1 MRFSVSGLCI
11 HIKSPTCKIT
21 DDSKNINVF
30 LGRHNK
36 TAFTGLNSTTAPI
49 PFNINLTECENV
61 GSVFMQF
68 NATADSAMAANEVIK
83 IDDQPEGASGLGVQI
98 LTAGGALVPLNQ
110 VSQIWSGSKGSQ
122 TNYRFAYQARYIQ
135 TQPSVTAGEAN
146 ASATFVVTYN

>member
-11 HIKSPTCKIT
+11 QVKSPTCKIT

-36 TAFTGLNSTTAPI
+36 TAFTGLNSTTAPV
-49 PFNINLTECENV
+49 PFNINLTNCENV

-68 NATADSAMAANEVIK
+68 NATVDSAVAANEVIK

-98 LTAGGALVPLNQ
+98 LSAGGALVPL
-110 VSQIWSGSKGSQ
+110 K
-122 TNYRFAYQARYIQ
+122 
-135 TQPSVTAGEAN
+135 P
-146 ASATFVVTYN
+146 